1 MIKTNMCIS
10 KNVLPFGKAWLGFLL
25 FPFMVACSGD
35 DLEQYAQRSDN
46 ANEIGFMTRT
56 ENVTRGYSM
65 ENPHPATMGVLG
77 YHDLSELHMKDNEFI
92 IFNNKKVSYE
102 DDAWIYSPIKFWPE
116 YASFNNFDFF
126 GYMPYSS
133 NATLT
138 YYDLG
143 YTLSFNATLS
153 VQTIEEGKDLPLICD
168 MPHHKDAPGEIV
180 KFAMDQTTTGFQL
193 KFKLGTKMS
202 NVRDFEITKVQV
214 TGQIPYK
221 GKVSRTYICDDEGDW
236 VLDPQL
242 LEKKHD
248 IKWSDVKTQQM
259 ALNIVNE
266 GGSLTL
272 SDDKFHEWGKPFFT
286 IPVESFAPAITV
298 TYNVKVADDG
308 TVTRENVMKTIVFNK
323 DNFANLKKQ
332 GLMPG
337 KINSLEIAIVP
348 DHLYIL
354 ADEDQYIGYLVME

>member
-1 MIKTNMCIS
+1 MCI
-10 KNVLPFGKAWLGFLL
+10 VLCTL
-25 FPFMVACSGD
+25 FVACSGD
-35 DLEQYAQRSDN
+35 DLEQYAQRADN

-153 VQTIEEGKDLPLICD
+153 VS
-168 MPHHKDAPGEIV
+168 APS
-180 KFAMDQTTTGFQL
+180 KTTG
-193 KFKLGTKMS
+193 TAAS
-202 NVRDFEITKVQV
+202 
-214 TGQIPYK
+214 
-221 GKVSRTYICDDEGDW
+221 
-236 VLDPQL
+236 
-242 LEKKHD
+242 
-248 IKWSDVKTQQM
+248 
-259 ALNIVNE
+259 
-266 GGSLTL
+266 GSVPAMQSSIYCFLR
-272 SDDKFHEWGKPFFT
+272 
-286 IPVESFAPAITV
+286 ES
-298 TYNVKVADDG
+298 
-308 TVTRENVMKTIVFNK
+308 
-323 DNFANLKKQ
+323 
-332 GLMPG
+332 
-337 KINSLEIAIVP
+337 IVP
-348 DHLYIL
+348 SDFMSSMA
-354 ADEDQYIGYLVME
+354 ADMRSHRA